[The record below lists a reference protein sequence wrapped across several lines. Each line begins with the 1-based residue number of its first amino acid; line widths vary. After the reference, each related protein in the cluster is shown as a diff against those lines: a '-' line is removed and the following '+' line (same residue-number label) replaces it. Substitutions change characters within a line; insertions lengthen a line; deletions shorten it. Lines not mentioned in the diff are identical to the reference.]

1 MDKLYI
7 GVLIGLTIDFIS
19 NLLVE
24 PIRRKWRK
32 QCNYDCTKC
41 KVWDCG
47 MHDMHCCIAQ
57 QNRELKKRNKIQ

>member
-1 MDKLYI
+1 MDRLNI

-41 KVWDCG
+41 KVWDCSK
-47 MHDMHCCIAQ
+47 HCCIA
-57 QNRELKKRNKIQ
+57 NKNVN